1 MGTTVDANRDDSKG
15 DGNIISRSSDAGN
28 NGSARE
34 LAPLVNT
41 PVVFENGEKKNQ
53 QQQKQAEQTIR

>member
-15 DGNIISRSSDAGN
+15 DGNIILRSSDAGN

-41 PVVFENGEKKNQ
+41 PVVFENGEKK
-53 QQQKQAEQTIR
+53 KTTTT